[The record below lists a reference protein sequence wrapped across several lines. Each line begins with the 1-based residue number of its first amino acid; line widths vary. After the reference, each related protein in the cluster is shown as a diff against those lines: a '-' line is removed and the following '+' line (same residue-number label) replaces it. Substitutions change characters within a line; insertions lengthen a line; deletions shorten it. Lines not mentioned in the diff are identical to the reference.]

1 MVEKAKVY
9 RISSCFIEQLDGA
22 VTEDSHYMKMS
33 KASDKAQGNLYQ
45 TLSIRK
51 VLQQLLV

>member
-9 RISSCFIEQLDGA
+9 RISSHFIKQLDGA
-22 VTEDSHYMKMS
+22 VTGDSHYMKMS
-33 KASDKAQGNLYQ
+33 KASDKEQRNLYQ
-45 TLSIRK
+45 IVSIRK